1 MIMKDSQDKR
11 VQLNVEYEDIVNR
24 YNVQHFFLFSNWKEI
39 ENQLDEFVEVMI
51 KELLQPEKNGLK
63 KPPGA

>member
-1 MIMKDSQDKR
+1 MTAL
-11 VQLNVEYEDIVNR
+11 V
-24 YNVQHFFLFSNWKEI
+24 LFSNWKEI

-51 KELLQPEKNGLK
+51 KELLQPEKNGLR